1 MQFAFSV
8 HGDSLPIS
16 FAADMQVWL
25 VSVFINLVVIF
36 VIAEVVA
43 EVDVVISGL
52 AEQFFTI
59 LKLSIY
65 K

>member
-16 FAADMQVWL
+16 FAADMQLWL

-36 VIAEVVA
+36 VIAEVA